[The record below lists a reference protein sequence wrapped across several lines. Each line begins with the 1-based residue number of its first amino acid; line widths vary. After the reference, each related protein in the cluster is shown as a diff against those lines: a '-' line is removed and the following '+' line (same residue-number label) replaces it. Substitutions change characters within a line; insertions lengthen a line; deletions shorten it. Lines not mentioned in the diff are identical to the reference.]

1 MNRGSNA
8 GEANTTAPTGVRDLQ
23 FHPPENGH
31 LVVAAFKVPEA
42 GALSFTATQSYS
54 VFAWV
59 NVPSLGN
66 RPQGIVTK
74 SWIVAP
80 WYGIWASSANEWAY
94 GSSAANILGPAVTSG
109 WHFISLV
116 QDASLNARYL
126 YVDGVKVG
134 EAGAAPANGPGNLY
148 FGRADQ
154 FSNEYFEG
162 TLDEINIS
170 NAARSGSWISAQ
182 YSSTQDQFITYSTDL
197 PATASPPN

>member
-1 MNRGSNA
+1 M
-8 GEANTTAPTGVRDLQ
+8 
-23 FHPPENGH
+23 
-31 LVVAAFKVPEA
+31 
-42 GALSFTATQSYS
+42 FT
-54 VFAWV
+54 WV

-74 SWIVAP
+74 SRIVAP
-80 WYGIWASSANEWAY
+80 WYGIWASSANEWVY

-134 EAGAAPANGPGNLY
+134 EAGAAPANGPGDLY
-148 FGRADQ
+148 FGRADA
-154 FSNEYFEG
+154 NEYFEG
-162 TLDEINIS
+162 TLDEISIS

-182 YSSTQDQFITYSTDL
+182 YSSTQDQFVTYSTDL